1 MRSLMRD
8 VAKFHKKFGR
18 PIAARPVLLSKKDA
32 DLRIDL
38 IAEEAVELV
47 DAMRAGDLTEI
58 ADGMGDLI
66 YVVVGAAL
74 EYGVD
79 LQPVWDEIQI
89 TNMAKEGGAIRADGK
104 ILKPDKWV
112 PPDIRGILADQK
124 RKGIPLWEKLR
135 D

>member
-1 MRSLMRD
+1 MRSLMQD
-8 VAKFHKKFGR
+8 VAKFHRKFGR
-18 PIAARPVLLSKKDA
+18 PIGAVPVLLSKNDA

-47 DAMRAGDLTEI
+47 DAIKAGDLTEI

-66 YVVVGAAL
+66 YVIIGAAL
-74 EYGVD
+74 EFGID
-79 LQPVWDEIQI
+79 LHPVWNEIQK
-89 TNMAKEGGAIRADGK
+89 TNMAKDGGATRADGK
-104 ILKPDKWV
+104 ILKPDGWV
-112 PPDIRGILADQK
+112 PPNIHKILADQK